1 MPDGI
6 RHIHI
11 LIVKDKRDDI
21 IRRMIV
27 IRPEIA
33 GFIHENAQILHPYR
47 LAHRKKCVIKRMAG
61 NIPAAVDLDLSA
73 SPKQ

>member
-21 IRRMIV
+21 IRRMII
-27 IRPEIA
+27 IRPEIT
-33 GFIHENAQILHPYR
+33 GFIHENA
-47 LAHRKKCVIKRMAG
+47 
-61 NIPAAVDLDLSA
+61 
-73 SPKQ
+73 